1 MANWYGT
8 SRSNYFRIK
17 DEAQFRQW
25 VDTRGISIIQ
35 SREDPTLFAVHPGD
49 STGDGSWPSYDMDA
63 DAEVDFL
70 NELSQHLAKDEVA
83 VLLTAGAEKLRYI
96 TGEALAVNYEG
107 KVVDLSLLDI
117 YQKAARAFRVPLS
130 SITHAEY

>member
-1 MANWYGT
+1 
-8 SRSNYFRIK
+8 
-17 DEAQFRQW
+17 
-25 VDTRGISIIQ
+25 
-35 SREDPTLFAVHPGD
+35 
-49 STGDGSWPSYDMDA
+49 MDA

>member
-8 SRSNYFRIK
+8 SRSNYFRVK

-25 VDTRGISIIQ
+25 VDRRGISIFQ
-35 SREDPTLFAVHPGD
+35 SSEDSTLFAVY
-49 STGDGSWPSYDMDA
+49 STDDGSWPSYDMES
-63 DAEVDFL
+63 DAEVDFV

-96 TGEALAVNYEG
+96 TGEALAVNHKG
-107 KVVDLSLLDI
+107 KVVDVSLLDI
-117 YQKAARAFRVPLS
+117 YRKAARTFRVPLS